1 MPVLRLINPATGQ
14 LVRELPETDSSQVA
28 SAAARAARTQP
39 AWAALGLER
48 RCQILRAFRDLVDA
62 AVPRLAGILVTDMGK
77 PLAQAR
83 AEVGRVHERLD
94 FFLAN
99 VADTIRTQLV
109 SDAGGMEERLVHEPL
124 GVVANISAW
133 NYPWFVG
140 INVIAPALLCGNAV
154 LYKPSEHATETGL
167 ALIALLHHAGVP
179 PDIAIALPGGKATGA
194 ALAATAV
201 DGIFF
206 TGSNAAGMKVA
217 QAAAGRLGRVQLEL
231 GGKDAVYVADDVDV
245 AAAAAATAD
254 GAFYNAGQ
262 SCCAIERLFVQRGIY
277 DQFVAAF
284 LEQVA
289 LLRVGD
295 PLDPATTLG
304 PLAFDAQRVVLERQI
319 SQAVEQGAI
328 IACGGRRAP
337 GAGWFFQPTVLLQV
351 DARMAVMREE
361 TFGPVIGI
369 MAVDSDAHAVSLI
382 NDSTYGLTAGVY
394 SRDRARAT
402 MILAAVDTGTVYWN
416 CCDRV
421 SPRLPWTG
429 RRGSGSGATLGQA
442 GILAMTKPKAYHLRS
457 P

>member
-1 MPVLRLINPATGQ
+1 VAT
-14 LVRELPETDSSQVA
+14 
-28 SAAARAARTQP
+28 
-39 AWAALGLER
+39 
-48 RCQILRAFRDLVDA
+48 A
-62 AVPRLAGILVTDMGK
+62 AVG
-77 PLAQAR
+77 
-83 AEVGRVHERLD
+83 
-94 FFLAN
+94 
-99 VADTIRTQLV
+99 
-109 SDAGGMEERLVHEPL
+109 
-124 GVVANISAW
+124 
-133 NYPWFVG
+133 
-140 INVIAPALLCGNAV
+140 
-154 LYKPSEHATETGL
+154 
-167 ALIALLHHAGVP
+167 
-179 PDIAIALPGGKATGA
+179 
-194 ALAATAV
+194 
-201 DGIFF
+201 
-206 TGSNAAGMKVA
+206 
-217 QAAAGRLGRVQLEL
+217 
-231 GGKDAVYVADDVDV
+231 
-245 AAAAAATAD
+245 TAD

-369 MAVDSDAHAVSLI
+369 MAVDSDAHAVELI

-402 MILAAVDTGTVYWN
+402 AILAAVDTGTVYWN

-429 RRGSGSGATLGQA
+429 RRGSGIGATLGTA